1 MTVVADKPPTKAG
14 GEQRCWRATSMCH
27 VFPLRATP
35 DSEEV
40 LEELRFVVVHSSQ
53 LEAKFVR
60 SLDKKLE
67 REEEALKQAVPK
79 TAFTC
84 RADAEASFV
93 KIRKKETFLVA
104 DLAVVV
110 EQQRIKSKVRGR
122 PKKGEVRER
131 TVYRVAL
138 CGVVENDDYIV
149 HACRQASHFVLIT
162 DHLDEAEWSD
172 QEIFD
177 TYQGQ
182 QAIEAKTGFRWLKSA
197 YVAPVLLKTPRRIAA
212 LMFVFVISLM
222 VRNHL
227 ESRMRARL
235 AELGEEIR
243 YYTRTRTTD
252 RPTAEV
258 IFDCFEAV
266 SIVRFS
272 PPDASTQRVL
282 VNLDRHAQHI
292 LDILGWSN
300 DIFTRIRKI
309 PSQHLEGL

>member
-1 MTVVADKPPTKAG
+1 
-14 GEQRCWRATSMCH
+14 
-27 VFPLRATP
+27 
-35 DSEEV
+35 
-40 LEELRFVVVHSSQ
+40 
-53 LEAKFVR
+53 
-60 SLDKKLE
+60 
-67 REEEALKQAVPK
+67 VP
-79 TAFTC
+79 
-84 RADAEASFV
+84 
-93 KIRKKETFLVA
+93 
-104 DLAVVV
+104 
-110 EQQRIKSKVRGR
+110 
-122 PKKGEVRER
+122 
-131 TVYRVAL
+131 
-138 CGVVENDDYIV
+138 
-149 HACRQASHFVLIT
+149 
-162 DHLDEAEWSD
+162 
-172 QEIFD
+172 IFD

-182 QAIEAKTGFRWLKSA
+182 QAIEGKTVFCWLKSA

-300 DIFTRIRKI
+300 DIFTRIRKM